1 MADQGDY
8 VHKIWSL
15 SSQRFLELELP
26 EDAATEAPTGKSI
39 FLLSL
44 LICEF
49 QCKFIC
55 NCNISV

>member
-39 FLLSL
+39 FLFFYFS
-44 LICEF
+44 
-49 QCKFIC
+49 
-55 NCNISV
+55 